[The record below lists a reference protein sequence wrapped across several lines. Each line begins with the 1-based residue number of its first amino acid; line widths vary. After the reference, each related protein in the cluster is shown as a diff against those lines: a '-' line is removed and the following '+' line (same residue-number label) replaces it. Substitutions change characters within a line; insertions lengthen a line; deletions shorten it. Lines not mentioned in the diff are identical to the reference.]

1 MQCIAFARQ
10 GNRPFLSFQ
19 CRRQVASR
27 RHITPPSA
35 PLHHRPVSRLM
46 LCLLVCYH
54 QVYNHLPVLVSVR
67 ACSAAEAISHNYASS
82 LLSMQQIMLAWCACR
97 IVCVHYV
104 HLLWSHS
111 QVVVVVQRSF
121 PLTPVVEAYRPWAVS
136 RFPACR
142 PCLYRPSRQYPECN
156 CPPLRKVMFC
166 VCGGSVWGVWTDG
179 SSSFYSG
186 VVMSV
191 LWCKLC
197 QFISLH
203 LVSVLL
209 LVQNAI

>member
-1 MQCIAFARQ
+1 MSVQCIAFARQ
-10 GNRPFLSFQ
+10 GNQPFLSFQ

-27 RHITPPSA
+27 RLITPPSA
-35 PLHHRPVSRLM
+35 PLRHRPVSRLM

-67 ACSAAEAISHNYASS
+67 ACSAAEAISH
-82 LLSMQQIMLAWCACR
+82 MRPRFCR
-97 IVCVHYV
+97 CNKSCWHVLVVSVCVHYV

-136 RFPACR
+136 HFPACR

-166 VCGGSVWGVWTDG
+166 VCGGRVWGE
-179 SSSFYSG
+179 
-186 VVMSV
+186 
-191 LWCKLC
+191 
-197 QFISLH
+197 
-203 LVSVLL
+203 
-209 LVQNAI
+209 